1 MSRRHIWKVNY
12 KCNHATTVTIA
23 AWSPPSDHKT
33 VSGETETNNP
43 LHTTQYS
50 VPASRAMQISEISNF
65 LLIIILATRRPAAHY
80 KLMANLGKTF
90 MGYEINIH
98 EFSHHQILRQCV
110 DNFIGKYQISIV
122 WRKIYRNI
130 NLISMFHLQNWML
143 VVKWKE
149 RV

>member
-23 AWSPPSDHKT
+23 PSSPPSDHKT
-33 VSGETETNNP
+33 VNGETETNNP
-43 LHTTQYS
+43 LNTTQYS

-65 LLIIILATRRPAAHY
+65 HLIIILATRRPVAHY

-110 DNFIGKYQISIV
+110 DNFIGKYQISCDG
-122 WRKIYRNI
+122 KFTGT
-130 NLISMFHLQNWML
+130 ST
-143 VVKWKE
+143 
-149 RV
+149 

>member
-12 KCNHATTVTIA
+12 KCDHATTVTIA

-122 WRKIYRNI
+122 YNRKFTGT
-130 NLISMFHLQNWML
+130 ST
-143 VVKWKE
+143 
-149 RV
+149 